1 MAITLE
7 KMIEALLAGKKYA
20 TLREVLMTTNEA
32 DLAAIFAELD
42 EEEIPVLFRL
52 LPKDL
57 AADTFALMDADG
69 QELLIRGFSDNEIKE
84 VFDELYVDDAA
95 DIVEE
100 MPANVVKRILANTNP
115 DTRKIINEILKYPED
130 SAGSL
135 MSVEY
140 ISLRPQ
146 MTVGEAFKR
155 IRRTITNTE
164 TIYTC
169 YVTDDNR
176 HLLGYVSVRSLL
188 LAEEDEIIGE
198 IMETTPICVKTTDDK
213 EDVAKKMG
221 RYDFVIMPVVDDE
234 TRLVGIV
241 MFDDALDVIQEET
254 TEDIERMAAMSPTEE
269 SYLKT
274 SDFKHA
280 KNRIVW
286 LLILMLSAI
295 FTEKILNRYEAAF
308 AAVTVLAGFIPMLM
322 SVGGNCGSQSSTLVI
337 RGMAID
343 QIRLKDF
350 FKVVWTE
357 LRVSLVI
364 SLVLAVGNGL
374 WVLLTYRSNPQNT
387 LIAAVISLSIVGIVI
402 ISQLIGCSLPML
414 AKKLRLDPTVM
425 ASPLITTIVDVTS
438 IFIYFNI
445 ASRFFNL

>member
-7 KMIEALLAGKKYA
+7 KTIEALLNGKKY
-20 TLREVLMTTNEA
+20 TVLRDILMTTNEA

-42 EEEIPVLFRL
+42 EEYLPVLFRL

-69 QELLIRGFSDNEIKE
+69 QELLIRGFSDNELKE

-115 DTRKIINEILKYPED
+115 DTRRIINEILKYPED

-140 ISLRPQ
+140 ISLRPK
-146 MTVGEAFKR
+146 MTVGDAIKR
-155 IRRTITNTE
+155 IRRTITNAE

-176 HLLGYVSVRSLL
+176 HLLGYISVKNLL

-213 EDVAKKMG
+213 EDVAKLMG

-254 TEDIERMAAMSPTEE
+254 TEDIERMAAINPTEE
-269 SYLKT
+269 SYFKT
-274 SDFKHA
+274 SDFRHA
-280 KNRIVW
+280 GNRVMW
-286 LLILMLSAI
+286 LLILMLSSI
-295 FTEKILNRYEAAF
+295 FTERILNNYQAAF

-322 SVGGNCGSQSSTLVI
+322 GVGGNCGSQSSTLVI

-343 QIRLKDF
+343 QIQLRDF
-350 FKVVWTE
+350 LKVVWTE
-357 LRVSLVI
+357 FRVSLAI
-364 SLVLAVGNGL
+364 SLTLAAANSV
-374 WVLLTYRSNPQNT
+374 WIMFIYRDNPQC
-387 LIAAVISLSIVGIVI
+387 LPIAVVISLSIVGIVI
-402 ISQLIGCSLPML
+402 ISQLIGCSLPMI

-425 ASPLITTIVDVTS
+425 AAPLITTIVDVTS
-438 IFIYFNI
+438 IFIYFSI

>member
-7 KMIEALLAGKKYA
+7 KTIEALLKGKKYA
-20 TLREVLMTTNEA
+20 TLRDVLMTTNEA

-42 EEEIPVLFRL
+42 EEYLPILFRL

-57 AADTFALMDADG
+57 AADTFALMDADE
-69 QELLIRGFSDNEIKE
+69 QELLIRGFSDNELKE

-140 ISLRPQ
+140 ISLRPK
-146 MTVGEAFKR
+146 MTVGEAIKR
-155 IRRTITNTE
+155 IRRTITNAE

-176 HLLGYVSVRSLL
+176 HFLGYISVKNLL
-188 LAEEDEIIGE
+188 LSGEDEVIEE
-198 IMETTPICVKTTDDK
+198 IMETTPIYVKTTDDK

-221 RYDFVIMPVVDDE
+221 RYDFAIMPVVDEE

-254 TEDIERMAAMSPTEE
+254 TEDIERMAAISPTEE

-274 SDFKHA
+274 SDFHHA
-280 KNRIVW
+280 RNRIMW
-286 LLILMLSAI
+286 LLILMLSSI
-295 FTEKILNRYEAAF
+295 FTERILNYYETSL
-308 AAVTVLAGFIPMLM
+308 AAVSVLAGFIPMLM
-322 SVGGNCGSQSSTLVI
+322 GVGGNCGSQSSTLII

-343 QIRLKDF
+343 QIRLRDY
-350 FKVVWTE
+350 FKVLWTE
-357 LRVSLVI
+357 LRVSVVI
-364 SLVLAVGNGL
+364 SLILAVVNGL
-374 WVLLTYRSNPQNT
+374 WVLLLYRNNPQNAV
-387 LIAAVISLSIVGIVI
+387 IAVVISLSIVGIVL

-414 AKKLRLDPTVM
+414 AKRLRLDPAVM

-438 IFIYFNI
+438 IFVYFNI
-445 ASRFFNL
+445 AARFFNL